1 MSSREF
7 LLHSASLIAASA
19 GASTSMTSATP
30 PPRAGTGGT
39 ERAASVLTFS
49 HRAPPAHSC

>member
-1 MSSREF
+1 MRSREF
-7 LLHSASLIAASA
+7 LLHSASLTAASA

-49 HRAPPAHSC
+49 HRAPPVHSC